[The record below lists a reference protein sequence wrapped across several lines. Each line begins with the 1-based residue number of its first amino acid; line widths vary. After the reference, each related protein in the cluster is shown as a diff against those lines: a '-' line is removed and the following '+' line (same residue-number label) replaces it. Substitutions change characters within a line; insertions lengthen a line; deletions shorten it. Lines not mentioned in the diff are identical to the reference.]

1 MQQIDARAIRADVLD
16 RMERNARLGR
26 YAIMGAAT
34 VELLMLVLM
43 LLLVNWHDRVQV
55 LIVLV
60 SILTYTIIVLG
71 LAALGA
77 HVSRVGTR
85 VVAALDGRGS
95 HA

>member
-34 VELLMLVLM
+34 VELLLLVLM
-43 LLLVNWHDRVQV
+43 IVLVNWHDRVQV

-77 HVSRVGTR
+77 HVSRVGAR
-85 VVAALDGRGS
+85 VVAALDGRGA
-95 HA
+95 HT